1 MMTDPLDQQFDTVD
15 FYDAGAREWL
25 TRDEFWRRVE
35 DKARIYGASH
45 VLQHYD
51 KDRSRLTYR
60 LEARTPDG
68 RKAAAT

>member
-15 FYDAGAREWL
+15 FYDADAKEWL
-25 TRDEFWRRVE
+25 PRERFWDRVHRRAAT
-35 DKARIYGASH
+35 DGQAC

-51 KDRSRLTYR
+51 KDRGRLTYR
-60 LEARTPDG
+60 LEARTHG

>member
-15 FYDAGAREWL
+15 FYDPDAKEWVSRE
-25 TRDEFWRRVE
+25 EFWQRVQ
-35 DKARIYGASH
+35 ARASVDGTAH

-51 KDRSRLTYR
+51 KDRGRLTYR
-60 LEARTPDG
+60 LEARKPHG